1 MFLIPPISP
10 AFDRIPEKIVQ
21 DAIHSLCDPML
32 VRREVQYDRY
42 LADFLTPKYIVE
54 VKKSSANGQSTA
66 VHHTLG
72 QVLYY
77 SVAHRLTYFDYRLP
91 VILIYGS
98 YTAKYTADQF
108 TQVREFLGVRLWVL
122 ISLRDGV
129 IFDVD
134 SGIYREIKD
143 LFSELPDPDYS

>member
-10 AFDRIPEKIVQ
+10 AFDRIPEKVVQ
-21 DAIHSLCDPML
+21 EAIHSLCNPML
-32 VRREVQYDRY
+32 VKREVPYDRY
-42 LADFLTPKYIVE
+42 LADFLTPRYIVE
-54 VKKSSANGQSTA
+54 VKKASGSGKNTA

-72 QVLYY
+72 QALYY
-77 SVAHRLTYFDYRLP
+77 SVAHRLTYMEDRYP

-108 TQVREFLGVRLWVL
+108 TRVREFLGVRLWVL

-134 SGIYREIKD
+134 SGVYRKISD
-143 LFSELPDPDYS
+143 LFSELPDTDKP